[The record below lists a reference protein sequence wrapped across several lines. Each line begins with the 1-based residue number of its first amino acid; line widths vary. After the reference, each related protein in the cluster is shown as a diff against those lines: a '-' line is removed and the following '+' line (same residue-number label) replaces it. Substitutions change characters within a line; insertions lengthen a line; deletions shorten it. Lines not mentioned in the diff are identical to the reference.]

1 MPSFVHALFAAAL
14 VLSAVPVAHAA
25 GPTGLLNDTG
35 QTLCDDGANNMVAC
49 TTANTGNAAA
59 YPRQDGR
66 FGRDAKAGAGSLT
79 KTGGGAAGFDF
90 TALDASGA
98 TIAPGAHACV
108 KDNITNL
115 IWSTETLSNTW
126 AGAATAATSY
136 SRCGF
141 GAGSGWRVPTR
152 RELLSIV
159 HNGAVGPAID
169 TTYFPGTAGDWY
181 WTSDTYAPVPAFAW
195 FVVFYGGYSGADNK
209 SNTVHV
215 RLVRSGQ

>member
-1 MPSFVHALFAAAL
+1 MPSLVRALFAAAL
-14 VLSAVPVAHAA
+14 ILSAVPATHAA
-25 GPTGLLNDTG
+25 GPTRLLNDTG
-35 QTLCDDGANNMVAC
+35 QTLCDDGTNNMVAC
-49 TTANTGNAAA
+49 TTANTGNTAA

-66 FGRDAKAGAGSLT
+66 FGRDAKATAGSLT

-98 TIAPGAHACV
+98 ATTPNGHACV
-108 KDNITNL
+108 KDNVTNL

-126 AGAATAATSY
+126 ADAATAATSY

-159 HNGAVGPAID
+159 HNGAVSPAID
-169 TTYFPGTAGDWY
+169 TTYFPGTASDWY
-181 WTSDTYAPVPAFAW
+181 WTSDTYAPVPAGAWYVNGGGGTFAD
-195 FVVFYGGYSGADNK
+195 YK
-209 SNTVHV
+209 SSTLHV